1 MKISSASTSS
11 VSIAPQ
17 VGGAAAPAAAPVA
30 APAGNDALE
39 SAVLQPAQKAIKALP
54 DFDAAHPDA
63 SVNRRIELLI
73 LTSRQSAGLKAMFGT
88 PAGTDPLTQDASTS
102 RTDDPALKA
111 LRSQMVKKP

>member
-39 SAVLQPAQKAIKALP
+39 SAVLQPAQKAMKALP
-54 DFDAAHPDA
+54 DFDAARVAELRDA
-63 SVNRRIELLI
+63 LAKGELPFDAGRL
-73 LTSRQSAGLKAMFGT
+73 AGLIQRFHGSGNKA
-88 PAGTDPLTQDASTS
+88 
-102 RTDDPALKA
+102 
-111 LRSQMVKKP
+111 